1 MFEVWFTILI
11 ISIILFALNFL
22 IMLGFNRRGVPLILP
37 ILGILWGSFAILS
50 ILGAMA
56 AI

>member
-1 MFEVWFTILI
+1 MFEVWFTIVI
-11 ISIILFALNFL
+11 ISIILFTLNFL
-22 IMLGFNRRGVPLILP
+22 IMLGFNKKGVPLILP

-50 ILGAMA
+50 LLGAMA